1 MGVMVLY
8 RFTSCVARMVAK
20 ARKVIK
26 AILVLK
32 AVTEGMALLDPRETV
47 VILGLRENVASHV
60 LVDVLVLNRAH
71 PV

>member
-1 MGVMVLY
+1 MMVLY